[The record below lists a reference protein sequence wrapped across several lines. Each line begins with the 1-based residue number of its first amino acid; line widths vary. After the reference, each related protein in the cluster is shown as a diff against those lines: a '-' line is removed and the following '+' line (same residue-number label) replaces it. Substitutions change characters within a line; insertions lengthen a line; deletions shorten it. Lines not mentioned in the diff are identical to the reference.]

1 MTGVYLQR
9 MVENLPDGVLPSNW
23 GGFNLA
29 VFSRKK
35 NLWEYQQ
42 TALHNAILALW
53 QYYHDYATDTRTEA
67 ERKHDFM
74 KWYADFGFS
83 GNLDLPLDRSSAA
96 KRRLALLL
104 ETYYTAQDDK
114 LPYKQFINRMS
125 FWMATG
131 SGKTLVI
138 VKLIEIL
145 HNLIERK
152 EIPTRDILV
161 LAHRDNLLDQL
172 RAHVDE
178 FNSNG
183 GLFIRLKELKEYP
196 EVKRGARPLFASQ
209 EITIFYYR
217 SDNLSDE
224 GKDKIIDFRSY
235 DNGGEWY
242 ILLDEAHKG
251 DKEDSKRQH
260 IYSIMSR
267 NGFLFNFSATFT
279 DDRDIVTTV
288 ANFNLSEFVR
298 KGHGKHIC
306 ILRQE
311 ARAFKKGDEYTD
323 VEKQKIVLKALIML
337 AYTRKFES
345 RVKAIR
351 PDLYH
356 RPLLMTLVNSVNTDD
371 ADLKLFFR
379 ELVRIADGK
388 VDKQTWNS
396 AKDELRAEL
405 RERPAYLY
413 ESGRISADD
422 ALLAS
427 LTQSDLLA
435 LVFNATGKGQIE
447 VLARQSNNQEVAFKL
462 KTSDDPFALIRI
474 GDVTDLLKNEL
485 SGYEISKHFAEES
498 YFDNLNQPD
507 SNINILLGSRTFYE
521 GWDSNRPNII
531 MYINIGT
538 GTDARKFIL
547 QSVGRGV
554 RIEPVKNQRKRL
566 RELQSSGTLKDDA
579 LFQTVKDFID
589 PLEGLLVFGTNR
601 EALNLVMSELV
612 QEEQKTGEH
621 EIALEVDDDIVKG
634 KVLLVP
640 TYQVGDLLYR
650 QREQAKLTLNPES
663 AEALKSYLDYME
675 GADAVLLALHDSPDI
690 GPAQISALRK
700 YVKEGKVNA
709 SVEARPHRNL
719 SVLASHA
726 LNYFTVYG
734 KDFDKFKLLEDEIRH
749 FRQIKVT
756 LQDITELKRLVQS
769 VINTTKNKR
778 TALQDFRDGKIT
790 DEEMA
795 NRLSGAQKETFQ
807 AEGSVL
813 EIKAIANHYY
823 IPVLLS
829 NDQKIDF
836 IRSVIRVPSEVRF
849 LRDLEDYVKQKDNL
863 LGKNDWWLFSR
874 IDEKTDDIVIPYY
887 SPYDNKLYNFKPD
900 FIFWLKKDDR
910 YRILFVD
917 PKGTSRTAYQHKV
930 DGFRALFE
938 KNDKPRLFNHDNMKV
953 SVHLSLYTEDIQFVA
968 QHYRQYWYDNVEKMV
983 EKVIRDMAGD
993 ETVVKMEHD
1002 SRQRPQKRK
1011 KSS

>member
-1 MTGVYLQR
+1 MTQVYLQR
-9 MVENLPDGVLPSNW
+9 MVENLPDGILPPNW

-29 VFSRKK
+29 VFSRNK

-53 QYYHDYATDTRTEA
+53 KYYYDHSIDTRTEA
-67 ERKHDFM
+67 ERKRDFM
-74 KWYADFGFS
+74 KWYADFGFA

-96 KRRLALLL
+96 KHRLASLL
-104 ETYYTAQDDK
+104 ETYYAAQDNK
-114 LPYKQFINRMS
+114 LPYEQFINRMS

-145 HNLIERK
+145 HNLIDRK

-161 LAHRDNLLDQL
+161 LAHRDNLLEQL

-178 FNSNG
+178 FNSKG

-196 EVKRGARPLFASQ
+196 EVKRSARPLFAGQ

-235 DNGGEWY
+235 DNNGEWY

-251 DKEDSKRQH
+251 EKDDSKRQY

-298 KGHGKHIC
+298 KGHGKHIS

-323 VEKQKIVLKALIML
+323 DEKQKIVLKALIML

-356 RPLLMTLVNSVNTDD
+356 RPLMMTLVNSVNTDD

-413 ESGRISADD
+413 EPERFNADD

-462 KTSDDPFALIRI
+462 KTSDDAFALIRI
-474 GDVTDLLKNEL
+474 GDVTELLKNEL
-485 SGYEISKHFAEES
+485 AGYEISKRFAEDS

-507 SNINILLGSRTFYE
+507 SDINILLGSRAFYE

-554 RIEPVKNQRKRL
+554 RIEPIKNQRKRL
-566 RELQSSGTLKDDA
+566 RELQSSGALKDDA
-579 LFQTVKDFID
+579 LFQAVKDSID
-589 PLEGLLVFGTNR
+589 PLESVLVFGTNR
-601 EALNLVMSELV
+601 EALNLVMSELD

-621 EIALEVDDDIVKG
+621 EIALELDEEIVEG
-634 KVLLVP
+634 KILLVP
-640 TYQVGDLLYR
+640 TYQAGELLHK

-663 AEALKSYLDYME
+663 AGALKSYLDYME
-675 GADAVLLALHDSPDI
+675 GADAVILALHDSPGI

-700 YVKEGKVNA
+700 YVKAGRVNA
-709 SVEARPHRNL
+709 SAEARPHRNL

-734 KDFDKFKLLEDEIRH
+734 KDFDKFKPLEDEIRH

-756 LQDITELKRLVQS
+756 LEDIKELENLQRLIRQ
-769 VINTTKNKR
+769 VIDAAKSKR
-778 TALQDFRDGKIT
+778 TALQDFRAGKIT
-790 DEEMA
+790 DEELA
-795 NRLSGAQKETFQ
+795 ERSSAPQKETFQ
-807 AEGSVL
+807 NL
-813 EIKAIANHYY
+813 EIRAIANHYY
-823 IPVLLS
+823 IPILLS
-829 NDQKIDF
+829 DDQRMDF
-836 IRSVIRVPSEVRF
+836 IRSVIRVPSEIRF
-849 LRDLEDYVKQKDNL
+849 LRDLENYVKQKGNL

-874 IDEKTDDIVIPYY
+874 VDEKTDDITIPYY
-887 SPYDNKLYNFKPD
+887 SPYDNKVYNFKPD
-900 FIFWLKKDDR
+900 FIFWLKKGDR

-917 PKGTSRTAYQHKV
+917 PKGTSRSEYQHKV

-938 KNDKPRLFNHDNMKV
+938 QNDKPRIFKHDGMKV
-953 SVHLSLYTEDIQFVA
+953 SVHLSLYTEDTQFVA
-968 QHYRQYWYDNVEKMV
+968 QHYRQYWYDDIGKMV
-983 EKVIRDMAGD
+983 EKV
-993 ETVVKMEHD
+993 
-1002 SRQRPQKRK
+1002 S
-1011 KSS
+1011 